1 CMEKLINFLKRHSLW
16 VGFMAVLIPLM
27 VLLGMQYVWLTKLER
42 MSAIAHKVAL
52 QNYLEALGTEIQ
64 YFYRTTAERALNLPA
79 SIFLQGHLEKA
90 ALHWKKKPVKGARRL
105 FIFDYSKDQRGD
117 IYVYDE
123 ERQRLVIPLA
133 SNESLAMMVA
143 QTPWQIHAFM
153 KNKPELV
160 GPVADEH
167 DPRNRII
174 LNPITD
180 DNSHIVGVAGMVLDE
195 GYFREELLPATIE
208 KAVEHYFPAEAG
220 EDLIV
225 TVRDGRDRTVLGPKE
240 WQSDR
245 EGAVTRA
252 IPFVFTDWSLG
263 LFSRGSTPE
272 QWARTSFAFNM
283 TLSALLAFVLL
294 GGVILA
300 LREANKAWKLS
311 EMKSDFVSNVSHEL
325 RTPLA
330 SIRVFAELLRLGKV
344 NALEKAREYG
354 EYIEGESYRLS
365 RLIDNIL
372 DFSRIETRMKSYQFT
387 SADVSVVVESVIKSF
402 EIRIKQC
409 GIHLNIHRPAVPLP
423 AIRID
428 SDAIGQALNNLL
440 DNAVK
445 YSKDSKEISVRFG
458 QKDGNV
464 WISVQDQGIGIPSKE
479 RKKIFERFHRIST
492 GLVHDIKGNGLGLS
506 IVRHIVEAHGGR
518 VTVDSEMGK
527 GSTFTIILPVLPVA
541 TEDSKKEGLT
551 ESESIESPPHPEI
564 SN

>member
-1 CMEKLINFLKRHSLW
+1 MEKLINFLKRHSLW

-79 SIFLQGHLEKA
+79 SMFLQGHLEKA

-330 SIRVFAELLRLGKV
+330 SIRVFAELL
-344 NALEKAREYG
+344 
-354 EYIEGESYRLS
+354 
-365 RLIDNIL
+365 
-372 DFSRIETRMKSYQFT
+372 
-387 SADVSVVVESVIKSF
+387 
-402 EIRIKQC
+402 
-409 GIHLNIHRPAVPLP
+409 
-423 AIRID
+423 
-428 SDAIGQALNNLL
+428 
-440 DNAVK
+440 
-445 YSKDSKEISVRFG
+445 
-458 QKDGNV
+458 
-464 WISVQDQGIGIPSKE
+464 
-479 RKKIFERFHRIST
+479 
-492 GLVHDIKGNGLGLS
+492 
-506 IVRHIVEAHGGR
+506 
-518 VTVDSEMGK
+518 
-527 GSTFTIILPVLPVA
+527 
-541 TEDSKKEGLT
+541 
-551 ESESIESPPHPEI
+551 
-564 SN
+564 

>member
-1 CMEKLINFLKRHSLW
+1 MEKFLNFLKRHSLW

-64 YFYRTTAERALNLPA
+64 YFYRTTAERTLNLPA
-79 SIFLQGHLEKA
+79 SIFLQGRLEKA
-90 ALHWKKKPVKGARRL
+90 ALHWKKKPVKAARRL
-105 FIFDYSKDQRGD
+105 FLFDYSRDQAGD

-123 ERQRLVIPLA
+123 KNQRLVIPLA

-143 QTPWQIHAFM
+143 QTPWQINAFM
-153 KNKPELV
+153 KNTPESI

-167 DPRNRII
+167 DIRNRIL

-180 DNSHIVGVAGMVLDE
+180 DFSNIVGIAGMVLDE
-195 GYFREELLPATIE
+195 DYFRNELLPATIE
-208 KAVEHYFPAEAG
+208 KAVEHFFPAQTG

-225 TVRDGRDRTVLGPKE
+225 TVRDGRDRTILGPEE
-240 WQSDR
+240 WNRDR
-245 EGAVTRA
+245 EDAVTRS

-272 QWARTSFAFNM
+272 QWARASFAFNM
-283 TLSALLAFVLL
+283 TLSALLSLVLL
-294 GGVILA
+294 GGVVLA

-311 EMKSDFVSNVSHEL
+311 EMKSDFVSNLSHEL

-344 NALEKAREYG
+344 NAPEKAREYG
-354 EYIEGESYRLS
+354 EYIEGESHRLS

-372 DFSRIETRMKSYQFT
+372 DFSRIENRMKNYQFT

-409 GIHLNIHRPAVPLP
+409 GFHLNFYRPAMPLP
-423 AIRID
+423 GIRID
-428 SDAIGQALNNLL
+428 PDAIGQALHNLL

-458 QKDGNV
+458 QKGDNI
-464 WISVQDQGIGIPSKE
+464 WISVQDHGIGIPPKE
-479 RKKIFERFHRIST
+479 QKKIFERFHRIST

-506 IVRHIVEAHGGR
+506 IVRHIVQAHGGR

-527 GSTFTIILPVLPVA
+527 GSTFTIFLPLLPVA
-541 TEDSKKEGLT
+541 SEKLKVAGLT
-551 ESESIESPPHPEI
+551 EWEDGRITCRKS
-564 SN
+564 